1 MRFLWLIPIIAVTLL
16 DQLSK
21 YIAVERLK
29 PIDTFPI
36 IEDVFHLTYLEN
48 RGAAFGMLA
57 NHRWVFMVVSTA
69 AVIGI
74 IAFML
79 VAYKKHFNPL
89 FYTALAMIAGGG
101 IGNMIDRVYLGYVV
115 DFFDFRLIDF
125 AIFNVADSFVCIGC
139 FMVILYIIISDIKET
154 KKKKADSVSE

>member
-1 MRFLWLIPIIAVTLL
+1 MRFLWLIPIIAVTLF

-21 YIAVERLK
+21 YIAVEKLM

-57 NHRWVFMVVSTA
+57 NHRWVFMAVSTA

-79 VAYKKHFNPL
+79 ISYKKYYNPL
-89 FYTALAMIAGGG
+89 LYTALAMVAGGG
-101 IGNMIDRVYLGYVV
+101 VGNMIDRIYLGYVV

-125 AIFNVADSFVCIGC
+125 AIFNVADSFVCVGC
-139 FMVILYIIISDIKET
+139 AMVILYIIISDIKET